1 MKKYILSID
10 QGTTGSRAFVF
21 DRNAQVVASAYKEFR
36 QYYPFPGWVEHDA
49 QEIWQSCVWVIREAL
64 QKAKISAKQISAIGI
79 TNQRETTVLWDRKT
93 SRPVSRAIVWQ
104 CRRTAELC
112 ERPEY
117 KKQELLIKRKTGLVL
132 DAYFSATKIKWLLD
146 HVKGLRRRACDGKI
160 CFGTIDSWLIWKLTA
175 GQAHVTDMT
184 NASRTL
190 IFNIHEKKWDQELLK
205 IFDIPQS
212 ILPTVQKS
220 GSIFSYAN
228 SSETGLRDVPI
239 CAVMGDQQAALYGQG
254 CYESGTSK
262 NTYGTGCFLVLN
274 TGNKCVISKHG
285 LLTTLASDA
294 KGEPV
299 YALEGSVFIA
309 GALIQW
315 LRDELKMIKSSSE
328 TSEIARRVKDTN
340 GVYIVPA
347 FAGLGAPFWD
357 SQARGILTGLTRGAN
372 RVHLVRAA
380 LEAIAYQT
388 KDVFDLMEKEFGKKI
403 NFLNVD
409 GGACRNDFLMQFQA
423 DILNRRIVRP
433 KMIETTA
440 KGVALLAG
448 VTVGLWNAQK
458 DLRILQKGEK
468 IFAPKLSISK
478 IQTLYKGWQ
487 KALRQA
493 RTL

>member
-21 DRNAQVVASAYKEFR
+21 DQNAQVVASAYKEFR
-36 QYYPFPGWVEHDA
+36 QYYPSPGWVEHDA
-49 QEIWQSCVWVIREAL
+49 QEIWQSCVGVIREAL
-64 QKAKISAKQISAIGI
+64 QKGKISAKQILAIGI

-93 SRPVSRAIVWQ
+93 SKPVSRAIVWQ

-117 KKQELLIKRKTGLVL
+117 KKHQPLVKHKTGLVL

-146 HVKGLRRRACDGKI
+146 HVKGLRRRAQKGEI
-160 CFGTIDSWLIWKLTA
+160 CFGTIDSWLIWKLTT

-190 IFNIHEKKWDQELLK
+190 IFNIHTKEWDQELLK
-205 IFDIPQS
+205 IFDIPKT

-220 GSIFSYAN
+220 GSIFGYAN
-228 SSETGLRDVPI
+228 SRETALSDVPI
-239 CAVMGDQQAALYGQG
+239 AAVLGDQQAALFGQG
-254 CYESGTSK
+254 AYSDGTSK

-274 TGNKCVISKHG
+274 TGNKSVASRHG

-309 GALIQW
+309 GALVQW
-315 LRDELKMIKSSSE
+315 LRDELQMIKSSSE
-328 TSEIARRVKDTN
+328 TEDIVQKVKDTN

-357 SQARGILTGLTRGAN
+357 SQARGIVTGLTRGAN
-372 RVHLVRAA
+372 RSHLVRAA

-388 KDVFDLMEKEFGKKI
+388 KDVFDLMEKEYGKKI
-403 NFLNVD
+403 KFLNVD

-433 KMIETTA
+433 SMVDTTA

-448 VTVGLWNAQK
+448 VSVGLWNVQK
-458 DLRILQKGEK
+458 DFKKFQKQERIFTPHLCAGQTK
-468 IFAPKLSISK
+468 
-478 IQTLYKGWQ
+478 TLYAGWQ
-487 KALRQA
+487 KAVRQA
-493 RTL
+493 RVK